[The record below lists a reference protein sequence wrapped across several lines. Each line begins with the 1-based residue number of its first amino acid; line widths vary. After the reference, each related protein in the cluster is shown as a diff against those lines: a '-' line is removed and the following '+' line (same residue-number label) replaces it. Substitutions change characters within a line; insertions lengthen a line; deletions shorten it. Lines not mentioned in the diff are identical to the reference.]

1 MGVRR
6 AIPPINRMVVCFG
19 GVVINTTVRERVVD
33 TNGVALRTL
42 EAGDRGTPLVLL
54 CHGFPELAYSWRH
67 QIPVLADAGYH
78 VLAPDQRGY
87 GGSSCPNA
95 IEDYDIASLSWD
107 VIGLLDDVGAEHA
120 VFVGHDWGANV
131 VWNTGLLHP
140 DRVAAVV
147 GMSVPAVPRPQ
158 VPPTQAFRKIFG
170 DNFFYMLY
178 FQQPGVADA
187 ELGGDPARTLRRLM
201 SGIGAS
207 DDQAAALRMLRPGPE
222 GFIDRLPE
230 PAGLPDWIN
239 KDEFEHFV
247 AEFTRTGF
255 TGPLNWY
262 RNFERN
268 WEQTASTP
276 AATITA
282 PSLFIAGTADPTL
295 GFTPRDRIAE
305 VVSGPYSEVIIEGA
319 GHWVQQERPREVN
332 EALLNFLT
340 GLELR

>member
-6 AIPPINRMVVCFG
+6 AIPPINRMGVCFG

-67 QIPVLADAGYH
+67 QIPVLAGAGYH
-78 VLAPDQRGY
+78 VLAPEQRGC
-87 GGSSCPNA
+87 GGSSRPDA
-95 IEDYDIASLSWD
+95 IEDYDIAPLSGD
-107 VIGLLDDVGAEHA
+107 VIGLLDDVGAERA
-120 VFVGHDWGANV
+120 VFVGHDWGATV

-187 ELGGDPARTLRRLM
+187 DLGGDPARTLRRM
-201 SGIGAS
+201 MCGIRAS

-222 GFIDRLPE
+222 GFI
-230 PAGLPDWIN
+230 A
-239 KDEFEHFV
+239 
-247 AEFTRTGF
+247 
-255 TGPLNWY
+255 
-262 RNFERN
+262 
-268 WEQTASTP
+268 
-276 AATITA
+276 
-282 PSLFIAGTADPTL
+282 
-295 GFTPRDRIAE
+295 
-305 VVSGPYSEVIIEGA
+305 
-319 GHWVQQERPREVN
+319 
-332 EALLNFLT
+332 
-340 GLELR
+340 